1 MFQEDYQK
9 EEYSCFDFLA
19 YPMFTFDV
27 FWGSLGISIFGK
39 TQVRPQIIL
48 DPDYSPDYLS
58 VSYDY
63 ELGQCETFLILRLLA
78 PWTLRT
84 ISLNDISC
92 YFMLLHKSTFQSF
105 FKCINP
111 LVLNLNIHGAGKL
124 W

>member
-1 MFQEDYQK
+1 M
-9 EEYSCFDFLA
+9 YSEVVWVL
-19 YPMFTFDV
+19 V
-27 FWGSLGISIFGK
+27 SSE
-39 TQVRPQIIL
+39 TQVWPQIIL
-48 DPDYSPDYLS
+48 DADYIPDSLS

-63 ELGQCETFLILRLLA
+63 ELGQCETLMILRLLA

-111 LVLNLNIHGAGKL
+111 LVLNLNIHGAGTL